1 MWQKYYDR
9 DKFWFLQY
17 LEKKKNKK
25 RKYRKIRKNK

>member
-17 LEKKKNKK
+17 LEKKNKK

>member
-17 LEKKKNKK
+17 LEKKKIKK
-25 RKYRKIRKNK
+25 ENIEK

>member
-9 DKFWFLQY
+9 DKFWFLRH
-17 LEKKKNKK
+17 LEKKNKK